1 MPTVSLDTLLASSV
15 MICLVLSSMVG
26 VFTAVQ
32 PFIENQ
38 TSSYDAETSRRLAE
52 YLLLET
58 GSPADWGAET
68 NETLISFGLAKENAS
83 TPFELDID
91 KVTRLNERNK
101 YNLSFLE
108 AFTALNT
115 KDKPFKIIIKP
126 VFNATVTLSSQT
138 EEASEITYH
147 FNISTKRSNLPVAA
161 SFKCYAVIGN
171 YVTSNSSS
179 TSSLGEGSID
189 VSLPKSLNGTALLV
203 IFAQIEPKI
212 LSYTVHSFA
221 HNSGS
226 SPNQAGSYATLSPLN
241 YTLRADLTSSSNR
254 ILYAKV
260 FTYDYTFS
268 LTQTENAST
277 TQCFAVPKILDESP
291 MILVGTGLNASSS
304 EYFAEWVSYPQIPLD
319 FGLDFTGRYHLAD
332 ALSSRFLVTINSATY
347 ECKIIIGGT

>member
-32 PFIENQ
+32 PFLKYQ
-38 TSSYDAETSRRLAE
+38 TSGYETETSRRLAE

-58 GSPADWGAET
+58 GSPTDWGVEV

-91 KVTRLNERNK
+91 KVTRLNGRNRN
-101 YNLSFLE
+101 NLSFLE

-115 KDKPFKIIIKP
+115 KDKPFRIIIKP
-126 VFNATVTLSSQT
+126 VFNVTVDLSSQT
-138 EEASEITYH
+138 EGASEITYH
-147 FNISTKRSNLPVAA
+147 FNVSTKRSNLPVAA
-161 SFKCYAVIGN
+161 SFKCYAVIGD

-179 TSSLGEGSID
+179 TSNLGEGSTA

-203 IFAQIEPKI
+203 IFAKIEPKI
-212 LSYTVHSFA
+212 LSYAVHTFA

-226 SPNQAGSYATLSPLN
+226 PPNQAGSYATLSPLN
-241 YTLRADLTSSSNR
+241 YILRADLTSTSNR
-254 ILYAKV
+254 ILYAKI
-260 FTYDYTFS
+260 FTYDYSFN
-268 LTQTENAST
+268 LTETQNTST
-277 TQCFAVPKILDESP
+277 TQYFTIQKILDESP

-304 EYFAEWVSYPQIPLD
+304 EYFSEWVSYPQIPLD

-347 ECKIIIGGT
+347 ECKIIFGEK

>member
-32 PFIENQ
+32 PFIKYQ
-38 TSSYDAETSRRLAE
+38 TSSYDVETSRRLAE

-58 GSPADWGAET
+58 GSPNDWGAET
-68 NETLISFGLAKENAS
+68 NETLVSFGLAKENAS
-83 TPFELDID
+83 APFELDID
-91 KVTRLNERNK
+91 KVTRLNERNR

-115 KDKPFKIIIKP
+115 KDKPFRIIIKP
-126 VFNATVTLSSQT
+126 IFNVTVTLSSQT
-138 EEASEITYH
+138 EEISEITYH

-161 SFKCYAVIGN
+161 SFQCYAVIGD

-179 TSSLGEGSID
+179 TSSLGEGSIE
-189 VSLPKSLNGTALLV
+189 VSLPKSLNGTALLL
-203 IFAQIEPKI
+203 IFAEIEPKV
-212 LSYTVHSFA
+212 LSYAVYPFA
-221 HNSGS
+221 HNVEG

-260 FTYDYTFS
+260 FTYNYQFN
-268 LTQTENAST
+268 LTEAENTST
-277 TQCFAVPKILDESP
+277 TQYFTIPRILESP

-304 EYFAEWVSYPQIPLD
+304 KYFAEWVSYPQIPLD

-332 ALSSRFLVTINSATY
+332 AFSSRFLVTINSATY
-347 ECKIIIGGT
+347 ECEIIFGGS